1 MDDLPFLQQVR
12 HSPAASLCSQIPLL
26 ETSTTA
32 LKVLLLVYFLK
43 HNKILKG
50 GHAAQSLPA
59 QVNRS
64 LQKAA
69 RLAVFCLVYI
79 FQKDNY

>member
-1 MDDLPFLQQVR
+1 MDDLLFLKQVGR
-12 HSPAASLCSQIPLL
+12 SRSLYLCSQIALL

-32 LKVLLLVYFLK
+32 LKVLLLAYFLK

-50 GHAAQSLPA
+50 GHAARCLPT
-59 QVNRS
+59 QVNRN

-69 RLAVFCLVYI
+69 RLAVFYLVYI